1 MENKRDQVAD
11 QKPPDTSA
19 DAIVSGDSLV
29 REYRRG
35 SSGRW
40 FGSEESH
47 VVRALDD
54 VTVSVNRGEILG
66 IEGPSGSGKSTLLH
80 LLAALDTPTSGT
92 VTLDGR
98 NVAELSE
105 RGRARVRLDAV
116 GLIFQRFHLLPAL
129 SARANVAL
137 PLLELGVPKRE
148 RRERAIELLE
158 DVGLGERATHRPAQ
172 LSGGERQRV
181 AIARALVTEPDV
193 LIADEPTGELDTA
206 TGRRILDLFE
216 DVGAERAVVLAS
228 HDESALDI
236 ADRVVGLSDGKR
248 RPDGG

>member
-1 MENKRDQVAD
+1 MDGKSDPVAD
-11 QKPPDTSA
+11 QKSPGTAA

-47 VVRALDD
+47 VVCALDD
-54 VTVSVNRGEILG
+54 VTVSVNQGEILG

-92 VTLDGR
+92 VMLDGQD
-98 NVAELSE
+98 VAALSE
-105 RGRARVRLDAV
+105 RGRARVRLNDV
-116 GLIFQRFHLLPAL
+116 GLIFQRFHLLPSL

-148 RRERAIELLE
+148 RRERATGLLE
-158 DVGLGERATHRPAQ
+158 DVGLGERTTHRPAQ
-172 LSGGERQRV
+172 LSGGEQQRV

-206 TGRRILDLFE
+206 TGQRILDLFE
-216 DVGAERAVVLAS
+216 DVGAERAIVLAS
-228 HDESALDI
+228 HDESALNV
-236 ADRVVGLSDGKR
+236 ADRVVGLRDGKR
-248 RPDGG
+248 RRDDG